1 MKIII
6 TEEQYNSKIDEIF
19 DRYIESVYPE
29 FKSENSTLKMATDE
43 TSVYL
48 MCNEPKSFGLRY
60 HAIAYFTNSHRG
72 GTYRHLY
79 FNSDSIPENL
89 NQVFGERWAELMLH
103 WFNREYKKQLISMF
117 NAIDWEINGVE

>member
-19 DRYIESVYPE
+19 DKYIDSVYPE
-29 FKSENSTLKMATDE
+29 LKSENSTLKMATDE

-48 MCNEPKSFGLRY
+48 MCNDPESFGLRY
-60 HAIAYFTNSHRG
+60 PAIAYFTVSHRG
-72 GTYRHLY
+72 GDYRHLY
-79 FNSDSIPENL
+79 FNSTDLIESL
-89 NQVFGERWAELMLH
+89 YQVFGERWAELMFH

>member
-6 TEEQYNSKIDEIF
+6 TEEQYNSKIDELF
-19 DRYIESVYPE
+19 DKYIESVYPE
-29 FKSENSTLKMATDE
+29 LKSENSTLEMSPDE

-48 MCNEPKSFGLRY
+48 RCDNPDLFGLRY
-60 HAIAYFTNSHRG
+60 QDIAFFTISHYSG
-72 GTYRHLY
+72 DRHLY
-79 FNSDSIPENL
+79 LATDSMSDSL
-89 NQVFGERWAELMLH
+89 YTVFGERWAELMLH

>member
-6 TEEQYNSKIDEIF
+6 SEEQYNSKIDEIF
-19 DRYIESVYPE
+19 DKYIDSVYPE
-29 FKSENSTLKMATDE
+29 LKSENSTLKMATDE

-48 MCNEPKSFGLRY
+48 MCNEPESFGLRY
-60 HAIAYFTNSHRG
+60 PDIAYFTVSHRG
-72 GTYRHLY
+72 GSYRHLY
-79 FNSDSIPENL
+79 FNYDSIPESL
-89 NQVFGERWAELMLH
+89 YQVFGERWAELMFH